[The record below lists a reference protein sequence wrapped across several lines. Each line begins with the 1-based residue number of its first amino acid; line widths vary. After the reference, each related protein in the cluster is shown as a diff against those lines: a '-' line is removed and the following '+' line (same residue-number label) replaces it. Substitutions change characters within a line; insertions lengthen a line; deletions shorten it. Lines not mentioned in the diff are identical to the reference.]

1 MNSIIV
7 PIRMTP
13 NQKKELTVKANE
25 NHLKLST
32 WIRQTVL
39 NEIGNV

>member
-13 NQKKELTVKANE
+13 NQKQELTTKANE

-32 WIRQTVL
+32 WIRQTF
-39 NEIGNV
+39 